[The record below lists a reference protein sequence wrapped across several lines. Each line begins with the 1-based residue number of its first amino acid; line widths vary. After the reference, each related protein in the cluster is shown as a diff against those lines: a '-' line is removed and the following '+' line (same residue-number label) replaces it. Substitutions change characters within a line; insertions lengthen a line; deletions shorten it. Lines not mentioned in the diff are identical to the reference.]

1 MRASPRAIAVGAGLL
16 ALALV
21 PLAAAALNQP
31 FYLDHFRRIMIFALA
46 ALSLD
51 LILGY
56 GGMVS
61 FGHAA
66 YLGIGAYAVG
76 ILTHHGVH
84 NGFVQWGV
92 AIAASALVALAI
104 GAVSIRTSGVYFIM
118 ITLAFTQMLY
128 YLGISIAQ
136 YGGDDG
142 MRLATRSQFG
152 GLVDLRDGVTFY
164 YLVLAVLALCLL
176 LSHRFVNAR
185 FGMVVRATKSN
196 EARARAIGF
205 FPYRYKLVAF
215 VIAGAMC
222 GIAGA
227 LLVNHTEYL
236 TPEFMHWTRSGEIMF
251 MVILGGMGTLAGP
264 VVGAVVLLL
273 LEDLLSGWT
282 VHWQIILGPFLVLVV
297 LFAKRG
303 LFGLLP
309 RHDPS
314 RG

>member
-1 MRASPRAIAVGAGLL
+1 MLRAPRAVAVGAGLL
-16 ALALV
+16 ALASV
-21 PLAAAALNQP
+21 PLVAAALNQP
-31 FYLDHFRRIMIFALA
+31 FYLDLFRRIMIFAIA

-66 YLGIGAYAVG
+66 YLGVGAYAVG
-76 ILTHHGVH
+76 VLTHHGVQ
-84 NGFVQWGV
+84 NGFVQWGL
-92 AIAASALVALAI
+92 AIAGSALVALAI

-128 YLGISIAQ
+128 YLGISIAE

-142 MRLATRSQFG
+142 MRLPARSQFG
-152 GLVDLRDGVTFY
+152 GWLDLRDGVTFY
-164 YLVLAVLALCLL
+164 YLVLAVLVLCLFL
-176 LSHRFVNAR
+176 GHRFVNAR
-185 FGMVVRATKSN
+185 FGMVVRAAKSN

-205 FPYRYKLVAF
+205 SPYRYRLAAF
-215 VIAGAMC
+215 VIAGAMG

-273 LEDLLSGWT
+273 LEDLLSGLT

-303 LFGLLP
+303 IFGLLP
-309 RHDPS
+309 EATS
-314 RG
+314 NG